1 MHEDRAPAP
10 GSIWYLLAS
19 LLQTASLMP
28 AWGITKAGE
37 QISPHLYLP
46 VTAANLDTF
55 VLASQFAGTRPRFPA
70 NHELEQLKH
79 FTANSCFLREDEG
92 GRQ

>member
-1 MHEDRAPAP
+1 MREDRAPAP

-19 LLQTASLMP
+19 LLQTASLTP
-28 AWGITKAGE
+28 AWGVRKAWE
-37 QISPHLYLP
+37 QISPRLYLP

-55 VLASQFAGTRPRFPA
+55 VLASQFAGTRPRCPA

-79 FTANSCFLREDEG
+79 FT
-92 GRQ
+92 